1 MDKYVLPNDGS
12 SLTVPLSG
20 SIAPGDVTSAFF
32 TLTRLAPTG
41 LDPGAQA
48 SSAFQTTLDGFV
60 AAGVTV
66 QPDEN
71 SIRAIWNLRAVINTA
86 SGQIVQE
93 LQFMVEQDITL
104 VKGVNSFQSWWEL
117 QLTLEEV
124 PGIDFLKSLSESEM
138 VAQLANAYRTIGT
151 LAFVDIT
158 GEHWDITSYTAE
170 ELDDLTPDFLKALT
184 IAQVIEAN
192 EYADPNSIHYKRL
205 SGLMSETIG
214 ESSMMFKSG
223 NTDNSPVTR
232 RSMMFLRNYVLIRAR
247 LARG

>member
-1 MDKYVLPNDGS
+1 MDKYVLSTNN
-12 SLTVPLSG
+12 TVVVPLGG
-20 SIAPGDVTSAFF
+20 SIVPADVTSVVYN
-32 TLTRLAPTG
+32 LTRLAPTG
-41 LDPGAQA
+41 LAESDQQSTVYQA
-48 SSAFQTTLDGFV
+48 ELDGFL
-60 AAGVTV
+60 AAGLTITSEECGARSV
-66 QPDEN
+66 
-71 SIRAIWNLRAVINTA
+71 WNVRAVVTTA
-86 SGQIVQE
+86 SGTQTIKVQV
-93 LQFMVEQDITL
+93 MVEQDITL
-104 VKGVNSFQSWWEL
+104 IKGVNSFQSWWEL

-223 NTDNSPVTR
+223 HTDNSPVTR